1 MTRRKRITCHH
12 QEGSLIQELQVSAIA
27 HVIQLAVAPVFLLT
41 GVGAMLG
48 VMANRLGRVIDR
60 ARVLEERLPAAP
72 PDAAPDYRNQLGV
85 LGRRSHLIQW
95 AIGLCTASALL
106 VCAVIVTL
114 FVGAFLKTDVAG
126 VIGAMFVA
134 AMLSLSAGLILFL
147 AEIRLAIGGIRIGPR

>member
-1 MTRRKRITCHH
+1 
-12 QEGSLIQELQVSAIA
+12 
-27 HVIQLAVAPVFLLT
+27 VAPVFLLT

-48 VMANRLGRVIDR
+48 VMASRLGRVIDR

-72 PDAAPDYRNQLGV
+72 SDAGQAYRDQLRL
-85 LGRRSHLIQW
+85 LGRRSHLIHW

-106 VCAVIVTL
+106 ICAVIATL
-114 FVGAFLKTDVAG
+114 FVGAFLQTDVSG

-147 AEIRLAIGGIRIGPR
+147 AEIRLAIGGMRIWPH